1 MKKLVAS
8 AAALAALSAAP
19 ARAQDRPVEVEIAP
33 LVGAYLPILDQR
45 GTLDDAM
52 LVGLTGRFDLHR
64 NAAVVLSAAW
74 SPTQSAGAT
83 LDLFQWDIGMQGQ
96 LPCAVGLSWT
106 LKPFAGVG
114 IGTRTYTF
122 RDLDVNRQTDFA
134 FYSSLGASLRHDRLV
149 FGLTARHGL
158 TAFGPGGDTGA
169 RGDVSVFGSVGFT
182 L

>member
-1 MKKLVAS
+1 MKKLVTTL
-8 AAALAALSAAP
+8 AALAALSAAP
-19 ARAQDRPVEVEIAP
+19 ARAQDRSVEVEIAP

-45 GTLDDAM
+45 STLADAM
-52 LVGLTGRFDLHR
+52 LVGLAGTFDLTR
-64 NAAVVLSAAW
+64 NAALVLSAAW

-96 LPCAVGLSWT
+96 LPVAVARSWT

-114 IGTRTYTF
+114 IGTRTYSF
-122 RDLDVNRQTDFA
+122 RDRDVNRQTDFA

-149 FGLTARHGL
+149 LGLTARHGL
-158 TAFGPGGDTGA
+158 TAFGPAGDSGA
-169 RGDVSVFGSVGFT
+169 RGDVSLFGSVGFM